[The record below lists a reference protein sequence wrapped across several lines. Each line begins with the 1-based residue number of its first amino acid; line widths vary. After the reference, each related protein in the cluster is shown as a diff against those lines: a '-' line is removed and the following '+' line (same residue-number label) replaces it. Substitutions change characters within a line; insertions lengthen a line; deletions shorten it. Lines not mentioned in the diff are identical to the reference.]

1 MELRRDL
8 QMKKKRIRPRAR
20 WVNCHS
26 QLEVEERRF
35 FLRVGIKMTTKARSM
50 DDKVMVL
57 ANKNI
62 ENDGIKTK
70 LVR

>member
-1 MELRRDL
+1 MS
-8 QMKKKRIRPRAR
+8 I
-20 WVNCHS
+20 
-26 QLEVEERRF
+26 
-35 FLRVGIKMTTKARSM
+35 KARSM

-62 ENDGIKTK
+62 ANDGIKTK

>member
-1 MELRRDL
+1 LRW
-8 QMKKKRIRPRAR
+8 KRG
-20 WVNCHS
+20 
-26 QLEVEERRF
+26 EF
-35 FLRVGIKMTTKARSM
+35 FLRVGIKMSIKARSM

-62 ENDGIKTK
+62 ANDGIKTK